1 MAQSI
6 TDYEAFFAG
15 AKQAIEELDELKQR
29 EKMLLALEDELELS
43 LETKQKMISD
53 TISQT
58 VKRRGEEINKSYDA
72 EIAKAQERLKKVR
85 ARREK
90 AKTQGMK
97 ERIQEDTHG
106 LTQEN
111 EELKRQMKLLFHSA
125 HVPAFCRSG
134 LYYSMYFTKGI
145 KEMGVVLAALMITL
159 FLIPCGIYFLIP
171 ERQTW
176 HLAIIYVAVIL
187 IFGGIY
193 MKIGNSTKLK
203 YMETLKEGRAI
214 RNQIHRNKKKMKSI
228 TKSIRRDKDEEVYNL
243 QKFDDEIAQLEQNK
257 QQAEQKKKEALHTFE
272 NVTKT
277 IISDEIMGNHQAE
290 LKQMESDLSKT
301 NADLKETQK
310 AAMKKAL
317 YITDNYEVYTGKEFM
332 TIHRLELLEELLK
345 NGRASN
351 ITEAI
356 DLLKKKEQR
365 EGQTALAK
373 QNPTK

>member
-1 MAQSI
+1 
-6 TDYEAFFAG
+6 
-15 AKQAIEELDELKQR
+15 
-29 EKMLLALEDELELS
+29 MLLALEDELELS
-43 LETKQKMISD
+43 LETKQKTISD

-58 VKRRGEEINKSYDA
+58 VKRRVEEINKSYDA

-134 LYYSMYFTKGI
+134 LYYSIYFTKGI

-228 TKSIRRDKDEEVYNL
+228 TKSNL
-243 QKFDDEIAQLEQNK
+243 KVLCCLN
-257 QQAEQKKKEALHTFE
+257 
-272 NVTKT
+272 
-277 IISDEIMGNHQAE
+277 
-290 LKQMESDLSKT
+290 
-301 NADLKETQK
+301 
-310 AAMKKAL
+310 
-317 YITDNYEVYTGKEFM
+317 
-332 TIHRLELLEELLK
+332 
-345 NGRASN
+345 
-351 ITEAI
+351 
-356 DLLKKKEQR
+356 
-365 EGQTALAK
+365 
-373 QNPTK
+373 